1 MTTRRK
7 FLQQSASGL
16 AAVGASGLVLR
27 SDALPT
33 IPIIGEEA
41 SRQVLIQMGPLKDET
56 VAKSEFKKIAPLPFG
71 PWYKPGAP
79 FRGKLSVPGE
89 PGTTFILS
97 GRVWSA
103 ETRRPLPGVVL
114 DFWHV
119 DMQEKYSNG
128 VTDFRNRGRLV
139 SSESGYYELESIRPI
154 PYRPNPAGNFWR
166 CAHFHL
172 AAMSPGYKTLVT
184 EIHFQDEPK
193 KSDGMYRTE
202 NAIATQKHTAN
213 GSSYESGVFDLVLE
227 RETR

>member
-1 MTTRRK
+1 MTTRRN
-7 FLQQSASGL
+7 FLQHSVAGL
-16 AAVGASGLVLR
+16 AAIGVSGLVLR

-33 IPIIGEEA
+33 IPIIGEE
-41 SRQVLIQMGPLKDET
+41 SSKQVLIQMGPILDEP
-56 VAKSEFKKIAPLPFG
+56 AKTDFKKIAPFPYG

-97 GRVWSA
+97 GRAWSA

-119 DMQEKYSNG
+119 DLKEKYSNG

-139 SSESGYYELESIRPI
+139 TTESGYYELESIRPI
-154 PYRPNPAGNFWR
+154 PYRPNPAGDFWR
-166 CAHFHL
+166 CAHFHV
-172 AAMSPGYKTLVT
+172 AAICPGYKPLIT
-184 EIHFQDEPK
+184 EIQFQEEPK
-193 KSDGMYRTE
+193 KTDSMYQPL